1 VFEAIE
7 LAMPENAVYEEEEET
22 EAEKSIV
29 EPKPAFEPVPA
40 PDDFMHRKDEAMA
53 EVKTLVAKRQYSDAL
68 TSLFALL
75 NSGFALSEDEKRQL
89 LIIMKLLKEKG
100 I

>member
-1 VFEAIE
+1 MEDEADF
-7 LAMPENAVYEEEEET
+7 ATPADG
-22 EAEKSIV
+22 AD
-29 EPKPAFEPVPA
+29 EPVKEFAFEPVPA
-40 PDDFMHRKDEAMA
+40 PDDIKRRKDEAMV
-53 EVKTLVAKRQYSDAL
+53 EVKSLVARRQYSDAL
-68 TSLFALL
+68 TSLFVLL